1 MNRFFREKR
10 EKIGRHFFVKFF
22 LLTVLLLPSAS
33 FAASV
38 PSAITTLAGSA
49 DATSVTLGWTAPS
62 NGGASIT
69 DYTIQYRLNGDTS
82 WAVFTDGVSTTTSAT
97 ITDLATDTMY
107 DFSVMAVNSQGTA
120 PISNVIPVKAGYIFI
135 TSPMKGVAGAPLVAT
150 RAITDDY
157 TAPFYIPYIQTSTTL
172 SITATVASAGL
183 PSGGGVKFV
192 LNKDLATEQIS
203 YDMSAPFTA
212 SFTSLP
218 KAEYTIDVYI
228 IDSNQVVQTAAGNH
242 DQATNLGIGDII
254 LGVGDSI
261 TEGYY
266 DTDLGATPIANWTT
280 APAGTVSNDNRQF
293 PQHGAF
299 SGRWKEGFLTKLQNA
314 LVSYYGYPVFIMNDG
329 KAGITSAGYVSLMSG
344 VGYRSRVTALAP
356 NKALV
361 NLGVNDA
368 YNSLTASSLQTNLT
382 TIINTELKTRYGI
395 SAANIWLA
403 YPNYSIDSAFHNLL
417 EPYQPYYTTVIS
429 NTGVSAGPDFW
440 TFFKNHYNDGYH
452 YIDLM
457 ATSQDVHPNTA
468 GFAQMARLY
477 AINMMTPSNLSV
489 GESLGQM
496 TFSWSSRSALES
508 SLTAYKISYGTT
520 SGVYTATTTSATI
533 DTSNFTAGTTY
544 YAVVQESDTDSYSPN
559 FTPRSAEISFTRTTA
574 LAPTALSATAV
585 NNAMT
590 LTWAVPVDIGT
601 SVISDY
607 VIQYRE
613 NGTTSW
619 STFSDAVSA
628 ATSTIVTGLINNHL
642 YDFRVIPVNDG
653 GQGTPSSVVSATQV
667 IVNTRRGGFVPPM
680 PVVAPVVQQATI
692 TTPSQSIVVQKVSSV
707 TNIASSKNTVYFATG
722 KKGSDVL
729 ELQRFLVAQGFFPKK
744 TKVTSFY
751 GAITKSSVIK
761 FQKKYNIPATGVV
774 GDKTMEKIIAL
785 KNQNSIKT
793 TMPEDVCPVVK
804 IC

>member
-1 MNRFFREKR
+1 MNRNTTKSHRKKNILYGIF
-10 EKIGRHFFVKFF
+10 FF
-22 LLTVLLLPSAS
+22 LCFLCFPHSSSAV
-33 FAASV
+33 SV

-49 DATSVTLGWTAPS
+49 DATSVTLTWTAPS

-82 WAVFTDGVSTTTSAT
+82 WTTFTDGVSTTASAT
-97 ITDLATDTMY
+97 VTGLTTDTVY

-120 PISNVIPVKAGYIFI
+120 AISNVIPVKAGYIFI
-135 TSPMKGVAGAPLVAT
+135 TSPMKGVVGAPYVAT

-157 TAPFYIPYIQTSTTL
+157 IAPFYIPYIQTSTTL

-183 PSGGGVKFV
+183 PSSGGVKFV
-192 LNKDLATEQIS
+192 LNKGLSTEQTV
-203 YDMSAPFTA
+203 YDMSSPFTA
-212 SFTSLP
+212 SFTSLA

-228 IDSNQVVQTAAGNH
+228 VDSSQVVQTSAGNH

-266 DTDLGATPIANWTT
+266 DTDLGSTPIANWTT

-299 SGRWKEGFLTKLQNA
+299 SGRWKEGFLTKLQNT

-329 KAGITSAGYVSLMSG
+329 KAGITSAGYVSMMSG
-344 VGYRSRVTALAP
+344 AGYRTRVTALAP

-368 YNSLTASSLQTNLT
+368 YNNLTASSLQTNLT

-452 YIDLM
+452 YIDLA

-477 AINMMTPSNLSV
+477 AINMMTPANFSV
-489 GESLGQM
+489 SESLGQM
-496 TFSWSSRSALES
+496 NFSWTSRATLES
-508 SLTAYKISYGTT
+508 SLAAYKISYGTS
-520 SGVYTATTTSATI
+520 SGTYTATSTSATMN
-533 DTSNFTAGTTY
+533 TSNFVAGTTY
-544 YAVVQESDTDSYSPN
+544 YTVVQESDTDTYSPN
-559 FTPRSAEISFTRTTA
+559 FTPRSTEISFTRTTA
-574 LAPTALSATAV
+574 LAPTSFSVTSE

-590 LTWAVPVDIGT
+590 LTWTAPTDIGT
-601 SVISDY
+601 SAISDY

-619 STFSDAVSA
+619 NTFADSVSA
-628 ATSTIVTGLINNHL
+628 VTTAQITGLINGNL
-642 YDFRVIPVNDG
+642 YDFRVIPVNNG
-653 GQGTPSSVVSATQV
+653 GQGTPSSVVSATQM
-667 IVNTRRGGFVPPM
+667 IVNSRRGGFIPSM
-680 PVVAPVVQQATI
+680 PSITVVTPRDIVTQPVTPTI
-692 TTPSQSIVVQKVSSV
+692 IQNISTV
-707 TNIASSKNTVYFATG
+707 TNPVFSKKVVYFATG

-729 ELQRFLVAQGFFPKK
+729 ELQRFLVTQGFFPKEI
-744 TKVTSFY
+744 KVTDFY
-751 GAITKSSVIK
+751 GSVTKASVIK
-761 FQKKYNIPATGVV
+761 FQKKYNIPATGIV
-774 GDKTMEKIIAL
+774 GPKTMDKIIAL

-793 TMPEDVCPVVK
+793 STPEDVCPAVK